1 MAFPVRVG
9 AGAIEAVSG
18 DEDVRQSIHL
28 ILATAKGERVMRP
41 DFGCG
46 IHDLVFAAVNTQLIA
61 RVRREVEDALRTYE
75 ARIEVLRVAV
85 ATGPGRGPARR
96 RDRLPRA
103 DDQPDRQLRL
113 PLLLPGGLSPMTVR
127 LPSTDA
133 RRAAGSGPSSIGRAR
148 PWCPA
153 GGS

>member
-1 MAFPVRVG
+1 MSNLDLATTDFLGTGWAFPVRVG
-9 AGAIEAVSG
+9 AGAIEQVSG

-46 IHDLVFAAVNTQLIA
+46 IHDLVFAAVSTQLIA

-85 ATGPGRGPARR
+85 ATGGLAMGRLDVEIDYRMRTTNQTGNYVYPFYFREA
-96 RDRLPRA
+96 
-103 DDQPDRQLRL
+103 
-113 PLLLPGGLSPMTVR
+113 
-127 LPSTDA
+127 
-133 RRAAGSGPSSIGRAR
+133 
-148 PWCPA
+148 
-153 GGS
+153 

>member
-1 MAFPVRVG
+1 MTDLDLSTNDFRGTGWAFPVRVG

-18 DEDVRQSIHL
+18 DQDVGQSIHL

-46 IHDLVFAAVNTQLIA
+46 IHDLVFAAVSTQLIA

-85 ATGPGRGPARR
+85 ATGGLAVGRLDVAIDFR
-96 RDRLPRA
+96 
-103 DDQPDRQLRL
+103 
-113 PLLLPGGLSPMTVR
+113 VR
-127 LPSTDA
+127 TTNQTGNYVYPFYFREA
-133 RRAAGSGPSSIGRAR
+133 
-148 PWCPA
+148 
-153 GGS
+153 

>member
-1 MAFPVRVG
+1 MTDVDLPTNDFRGTGWAFPVRVG
-9 AGAIEAVSG
+9 TGAIEAVSG
-18 DEDVRQSIHL
+18 DDDVRQSIHL

-85 ATGPGRGPARR
+85 ATGGLAVGRLDVKIDYRMRTTNQTGNYVYPFYFREA
-96 RDRLPRA
+96 
-103 DDQPDRQLRL
+103 
-113 PLLLPGGLSPMTVR
+113 
-127 LPSTDA
+127 
-133 RRAAGSGPSSIGRAR
+133 
-148 PWCPA
+148 
-153 GGS
+153 

>member
-1 MAFPVRVG
+1 VTELALSTDDFRGTGWAFPVRVG
-9 AGAIEAVSG
+9 AGAIDKVSG

-75 ARIEVLRVAV
+75 ARIEVLSVAV
-85 ATGPGRGPARR
+85 ATGGLAVGRLDVEIDYR
-96 RDRLPRA
+96 
-103 DDQPDRQLRL
+103 
-113 PLLLPGGLSPMTVR
+113 VR
-127 LPSTDA
+127 TTNQTGNYVYPFYFREA
-133 RRAAGSGPSSIGRAR
+133 
-148 PWCPA
+148 
-153 GGS
+153 

>member
-1 MAFPVRVG
+1 MTDLDLSTNDFRGTGWAFPVRVG

-28 ILATAKGERVMRP
+28 ILATSKGERVLRP

-46 IHDLVFAAVNTQLIA
+46 IHDLVFAAVSTQLIA

-85 ATGPGRGPARR
+85 ATGGLAVGRLDVGIDFR
-96 RDRLPRA
+96 
-103 DDQPDRQLRL
+103 
-113 PLLLPGGLSPMTVR
+113 VR
-127 LPSTDA
+127 TTNQTGNYVYPFYFREA
-133 RRAAGSGPSSIGRAR
+133 
-148 PWCPA
+148 
-153 GGS
+153 

>member
-1 MAFPVRVG
+1 MTDLDLSTNDFRGTGWAFPVRVG

-46 IHDLVFAAVNTQLIA
+46 IHGLVFAAVSTQLIA

-75 ARIEVLRVAV
+75 ARIQVLRVAV
-85 ATGPGRGPARR
+85 ATGGLAVGRLDVEIDYR
-96 RDRLPRA
+96 
-103 DDQPDRQLRL
+103 
-113 PLLLPGGLSPMTVR
+113 VR
-127 LPSTDA
+127 TTNQTGNYVYPFYFREA
-133 RRAAGSGPSSIGRAR
+133 
-148 PWCPA
+148 
-153 GGS
+153 

>member
-1 MAFPVRVG
+1 MTDLKLSTDDFRGTGWAFPVRVG

-18 DEDVRQSIHL
+18 GEDVRQSIHL

-46 IHDLVFAAVNTQLIA
+46 IHDLVFAAVSTQLIA

-85 ATGPGRGPARR
+85 ATGGLAVGRLDVEIDYR
-96 RDRLPRA
+96 
-103 DDQPDRQLRL
+103 
-113 PLLLPGGLSPMTVR
+113 VR
-127 LPSTDA
+127 TTNQTGNYVYPFYFREA
-133 RRAAGSGPSSIGRAR
+133 
-148 PWCPA
+148 
-153 GGS
+153 

>member
-1 MAFPVRVG
+1 MTDFALATSDFRGTGWAFPVRVG

-85 ATGPGRGPARR
+85 ATGGLAMGRLDVEIDYRVR
-96 RDRLPRA
+96 
-103 DDQPDRQLRL
+103 
-113 PLLLPGGLSPMTVR
+113 MTNQTGNYVYPFYFR
-127 LPSTDA
+127 EA
-133 RRAAGSGPSSIGRAR
+133 
-148 PWCPA
+148 
-153 GGS
+153 

>member
-1 MAFPVRVG
+1 MTDLELSTDDLRGTGWAFPVRVG

-46 IHDLVFAAVNTQLIA
+46 IHDLVFAAVSTQLIA

-85 ATGPGRGPARR
+85 ATGGLAMGRLDVEIDYRMRTTNQTGNYVYPFYFREA
-96 RDRLPRA
+96 
-103 DDQPDRQLRL
+103 
-113 PLLLPGGLSPMTVR
+113 
-127 LPSTDA
+127 
-133 RRAAGSGPSSIGRAR
+133 
-148 PWCPA
+148 
-153 GGS
+153 

>member
-1 MAFPVRVG
+1 MTDLELSTDDFRGTGWAFPVRVG

-46 IHDLVFAAVNTQLIA
+46 IHDLVFAAVSTQLIA

-85 ATGPGRGPARR
+85 ATGGLAVGRLEVEIDYR
-96 RDRLPRA
+96 
-103 DDQPDRQLRL
+103 
-113 PLLLPGGLSPMTVR
+113 VR
-127 LPSTDA
+127 TTNETGNYVYPFYFREA
-133 RRAAGSGPSSIGRAR
+133 
-148 PWCPA
+148 
-153 GGS
+153 